1 LSEFRRLAGQKK
13 ENGKRSE
20 KVLAVSRARFEH
32 ELTDFGVIIKD
43 ERWFCQ
49 GK

>member
-13 ENGKRSE
+13 EDGKRS
-20 KVLAVSRARFEH
+20 KKILAGPMARFEH
-32 ELTDFGVIIKD
+32 ELTDSGAIIKD
-43 ERWFCQ
+43 ERRFCQ